1 MGKKLLI
8 VAAGIILLAGAA
20 GGTLFAL
27 GILPPHAKHDKH
39 AKAHTPPPPKPLLF
53 ASLSDI
59 VVSIPPDS
67 GQPASAFVQF
77 GVQFATQND
86 KAVTDFTALQPII
99 KAQIIS
105 LLMTQ
110 TGKSLADPATRGM
123 LVKNCVGIANTVLT
137 HNAGYTG
144 NGPFSA
150 AYITNLVVQN

>member
-1 MGKKLLI
+1 MAMAKKLLI
-8 VAAGIILLAGAA
+8 VAAGIILLAGTA

-27 GILPPHAKHDKH
+27 GILPPHATH
-39 AKAHTPPPPKPLLF
+39 AKARKPPPPKPLLF
-53 ASLSDI
+53 ASLSGI

-110 TGKSLADPATRGM
+110 TGKSLADPATRAM

-144 NGPFSA
+144 AGPFSA